1 MGFLKSGGS
10 VGLDIDAGVIR
21 AVELKGRTRAAALAA
36 AGRIEIPAGAV
47 EEGAVADVEVVAG
60 ALKELWKDAR
70 IGSRDVIVGV
80 SNQVVLMR
88 IARLPKVPA
97 NKLEKVVR
105 FQAGDYFPIPLE
117 QLVLDFFLIGEV
129 EGGDGPEMEVLLVAA
144 RRENLGGL
152 LDALS
157 AASLRPL
164 AIDAS
169 SLALLRTLPGERQA
183 GAVAMLDLS
192 TGRNCSFMIA
202 ENGVPRLARS
212 ILQFQPAAAQKNP
225 AGLFAGLGGG
235 ALVAAADDGG
245 EKAADESGIGG
256 WVEALAN
263 EVRASIAYYLSQRNV
278 EYVEAIV
285 LSGSGA
291 RMAGLP
297 EMIQEELDVPVEIIK
312 PLAVLG
318 GSVPGSCSF
327 LSAEEPDFA
336 VSIGLA
342 VRGLEHR

>member
-1 MGFLKSGGS
+1 MGFLKSGGA

-21 AVELKGRTRAAALAA
+21 VVELKGRARSAALAA
-36 AGRIEIPAGAV
+36 AGRIEIPGGAV
-47 EEGAVADVEVVAG
+47 EEGAVADVEKVAG

-70 IGSRDVIVGV
+70 IGCRDVIVGV
-80 SNQVVLMR
+80 SNQIVLMR

-97 NKLEKVVR
+97 NKLDKVVR

-152 LDALS
+152 LEALS

-164 AIDAS
+164 VIDAS

-183 GAVAMLDLS
+183 GAVAMLDVS
-192 TGRNCSFMIA
+192 NGRNCSFMIA

-212 ILQFQPAAAQKNP
+212 ILQFQPNTAEKNRAA
-225 AGLFAGLGGG
+225 LFNGISSG
-235 ALVAAADDGG
+235 ALVAAADDRE
-245 EKAADESGIGG
+245 EKTAGESGIDR
-256 WVEALAN
+256 WVAALAN
-263 EVRASIAYYLSQRNV
+263 EVRSSIGYYLSQRNV

-327 LSAEEPDFA
+327 LYAEEPDFA

-342 VRGLEHR
+342 MRGLEHR